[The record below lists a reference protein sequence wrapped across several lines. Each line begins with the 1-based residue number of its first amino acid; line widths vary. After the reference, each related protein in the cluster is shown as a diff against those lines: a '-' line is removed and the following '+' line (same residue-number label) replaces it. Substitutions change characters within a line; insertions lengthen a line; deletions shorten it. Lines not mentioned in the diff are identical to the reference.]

1 MSSLDVD
8 VVHPFSISHT
18 FCVTFGGLV
27 VNVCV
32 LCNVCLRIFMTSARV
47 ECWRPVTERVGHF
60 CTNINNILFVKDV
73 ARRHIK
79 NGNGKM
85 KNSYLTLSLFR
96 IYSLLCWHEMP
107 AAHPHAQTATTIRH
121 SWPEWV
127 SVWLEFLRVHA
138 RDWASC
144 GASHALFR
152 HAFCTDVHH
161 HVRIGSCSSCLAIT
175 RSARHVKMLR
185 FSFVR
190 PNGISCGPFR
200 APSLHEAQSNVLC
213 ELSRYSLVAA
223 TTMYKMNTINV
234 WRVCHLLWMWM
245 RCRVHHISAVMKCF
259 AEVQNAWHTRIFRSK
274 CKVFSCRN
282 FMFRIVWLLYLIH
295 TCISC
300 RQIYSTLD
308 EEHFVATL
316 LRANV
321 PSCQRARRS
330 ETCSPLLMML
340 CVDESICN
348 RHEIVNR
355 TFQAARDRTDTK
367 SLAPLRHDT
376 T

>member
-96 IYSLLCWHEMP
+96 IYSLSCWHEMP

-213 ELSRYSLVAA
+213 ELSRYSSLPP
-223 TTMYKMNTINV
+223 
-234 WRVCHLLWMWM
+234 LLCTKWTPSTYEE
-245 RCRVHHISAVMKCF
+245 CVTCCGCGCD
-259 AEVQNAWHTRIFRSK
+259 AECITFPPWWSVSRK
-274 CKVFSCRN
+274 CKTRDTREFSEVN
-282 FMFRIVWLLYLIH
+282 VKYFHAGISSFASFGS
-295 TCISC
+295 CISY
-300 RQIYSTLD
+300 I
-308 EEHFVATL
+308 
-316 LRANV
+316 RAF
-321 PSCQRARRS
+321 RA
-330 ETCSPLLMML
+330 
-340 CVDESICN
+340 DKY
-348 RHEIVNR
+348 IV
-355 TFQAARDRTDTK
+355 
-367 SLAPLRHDT
+367 H
-376 T
+376 